1 MGDQCWIS
9 CLVDSCYISFFLSLF
24 MFCFIACTEK
34 KLHKVTET
42 TMTIHDLFIPCP
54 WAGWMNSHKYPV
66 LLTPI
71 SFFLF
76 CFIFISSLWN
86 AYSKAYSSLLSPL
99 KGKQM
104 SIMYSSVQ
112 GRELKPVLNPSD
124 QKKAK
129 FIVTLPWC
137 YINQKAG
144 FRKISKV

>member
-9 CLVDSCYISFFLSLF
+9 CLVDSCYISFFLYLCFLLLPVQRRNCTKWQKQPWPF
-24 MFCFIACTEK
+24 MTCSYP
-34 KLHKVTET
+34 V
-42 TMTIHDLFIPCP
+42 P
-54 WAGWMNSHKYPV
+54 GWMNSHKYPV

-86 AYSKAYSSLLSPL
+86 TYSKAYSSLLSPL

>member
-9 CLVDSCYISFFLSLF
+9 CLVDSYYISFFLSL
-24 MFCFIACTEK
+24 CFVLLPVQRRNCTK
-34 KLHKVTET
+34 WQKQPC
-42 TMTIHDLFIPCP
+42 MTIHDLFIPCP

-66 LLTPI
+66 LLNPI

-76 CFIFISSLWN
+76 CFIFISYLWN

-112 GRELKPVLNPSD
+112 GREVKPVLNPSD